1 MNESRAR
8 SEISVKARL
17 YIVFG
22 VAASIASCSVEQIEN
37 NDSSVRRM
45 RLNDLIEVRGPE
57 DGYTV
62 MVEDGCVFFTGHG
75 IVIADCSNEGAVVPI
90 VFSDDL
96 SQSDREFLTD
106 SALLYFSETKELLPV
121 SFCGTFILH
130 EGGGYRQLAIESFW
144 LRSNSGSNGLIR
156 GSASCSA
163 GSIESGQN

>member
-8 SEISVKARL
+8 IENSMKTRL
-17 YIVFG
+17 SILFG

-37 NDSSVRRM
+37 NDGSVRRM
-45 RLNDLIEVRGPE
+45 HLKDLIEARGPE
-57 DGYTV
+57 HGYTV

-75 IVIADCSNEGAVVPI
+75 IVIANCSNEGAVVPI

-106 SALLYFSETKELLPV
+106 SALLHFSETKELLPV
-121 SFCGTFILH
+121 SFCGTFILN
-130 EGGGYRQLAIESFW
+130 ERGYRQLVIESFW
-144 LRSNSGSNGLIR
+144 LRSNSGSNVLIR

-163 GSIESGQN
+163 GSIESGQD